1 MHGGLLGAGQL
12 KVSLWEIEPRLR
24 GCELTFF
31 SLNVNEALME
41 RPSDWDLDQAERQ
54 IEMLCVELTEI
65 ISFLKRLSDPED
77 LGASLPQWLRDEVLE
92 VRLGRSA
99 TRHLEAIN
107 AKSILVAFW
116 KLDQEETEVRH

>member
-1 MHGGLLGAGQL
+1 
-12 KVSLWEIEPRLR
+12 
-24 GCELTFF
+24 
-31 SLNVNEALME
+31 ME

-77 LGASLPQWLRDEVLE
+77 LGASLPQWLRGEVLD

-107 AKSILVAFW
+107 TKSILDAFW
-116 KLDQEETEVRH
+116 KLDQEETGVRH